1 MADCD
6 HLHFSAGCPS
16 RLLFDQVAD
25 KWSMMVLTVL
35 DPGPM
40 RFNALK
46 RHLEGVTQKA
56 LTQCLRR
63 LERNGLVSRRV
74 IPVSPV
80 AVEYAITP
88 LGRSLQLPFK
98 KLYAWM
104 LANLDEVEAAR
115 RSFDAR
121 TDTSSKRRSRPPGVA
136 KAGPRHVRDH
146 VDV

>member
-1 MADCD
+1 MSCERQ
-6 HLHFSAGCPS
+6 HFVVDCPS

-40 RFNALK
+40 RFNAIK

-80 AVEYAITP
+80 AVEYEITP
-88 LGRSLQLPFK
+88 LGRSLQRPFK
-98 KLYAWM
+98 ALYAWM
-104 LANLDEVEAAR
+104 LDHLEEVDEAR
-115 RSFDAR
+115 RIFDER
-121 TDTSSKRRSRPPGVA
+121 GLPGSGTDSLTSIPPA
-136 KAGPRHVRDH
+136 
-146 VDV
+146 

>member
-1 MADCD
+1 MVDVGR
-6 HLHFSAGCPS
+6 HHFSVECPS

-40 RFNALK
+40 RFNAIK

-80 AVEYAITP
+80 AVEYSITP
-88 LGRSLQLPFK
+88 LGRSLQQPFK
-98 KLYAWM
+98 ALYAWT
-104 LANLDEVEAAR
+104 LTNLDEVEAAR
-115 RSFDAR
+115 RAFDAR
-121 TDTSSKRRSRPPGVA
+121 A
-136 KAGPRHVRDH
+136 AA
-146 VDV
+146 